1 MYVKSVI
8 EIESS
13 TDRLVDKKMRLL
25 QAALVALFV
34 VGSEVLAA
42 PVAVGIDCCADRDRD
57 QDRIDPLKS
66 EVSCVGRGIASS
78 IR

>member
-1 MYVKSVI
+1 
-8 EIESS
+8 
-13 TDRLVDKKMRLL
+13 MRLL